1 VDWIPKY
8 YISGV
13 LKKSKNRFL
22 EIDLLRGIAVS
33 GMIAYHFFFIGDF
46 YNFFDIN
53 FKTLPWLVI
62 ARFIQFIFLGLV
74 GVSLAVSKNIG
85 MKFHLKQF
93 KRFLVIV
100 ILAMSITFSTYILVP
115 DRMIVWGVLHL
126 IAFSILTLQ
135 FVAKKPLFTFSL
147 GLFAMIFGFVIGR
160 IGAEE
165 SLILNILGFNVTG
178 FYALDYFPI
187 FPWISVVA
195 FGIVI
200 GNLLY
205 KNGRSVLGSV
215 IKSSLGSD
223 GENKLKKNHFVE
235 TMTLIGRHALF
246 IYMTHFIFLIGFWEI
261 LKILRQQ

>member
-1 VDWIPKY
+1 MF
-8 YISGV
+8 
-13 LKKSKNRFL
+13 KKSKTRFA

-33 GMIAYHFFFIGDF
+33 GMISYHFFFIGDF
-46 YNFFDIN
+46 YGFFDIN
-53 FKTLPWLVI
+53 FKTLPWLVV
-62 ARFIQFIFLGLV
+62 ARFVQFVFLGLV
-74 GVSLAVSKNIG
+74 GVSLAVSKNTG
-85 MKFHLKQF
+85 MKFYLKQF
-93 KRFLVIV
+93 KRFLMIA

-126 IAFSILTLQ
+126 IAFSILILQ
-135 FVAKKPLFTFSL
+135 FVAKKPLLVFGI
-147 GLFAMIFGFVIGR
+147 GLFAMIFGFFIGR

-205 KNGRSVLGSV
+205 KNGRSVLGSGMGSALV
-215 IKSSLGSD
+215 SS
-223 GENKLKKNHFVE
+223 GENKLNRNHFVG

-246 IYMTHFIFLIGFWEI
+246 IYITHFIFLIGFWEI